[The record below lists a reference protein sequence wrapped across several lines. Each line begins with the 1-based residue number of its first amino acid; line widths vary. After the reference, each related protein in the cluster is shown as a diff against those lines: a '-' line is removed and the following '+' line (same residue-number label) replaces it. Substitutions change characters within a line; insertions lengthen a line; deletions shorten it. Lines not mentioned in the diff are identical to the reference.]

1 MVGPSS
7 SQGRTSLWIWI
18 RVDGNITLTY
28 YYYNSRYNER
38 EEWLCLQSKSR
49 GQGQRCRL
57 KALQWNGVHQR
68 PLFYLPRSSG
78 DYYCHEDGDGGDY
91 EQDSDEKN
99 VDRKHDLVFLPPLI
113 V

>member
-1 MVGPSS
+1 M
-7 SQGRTSLWIWI
+7 
-18 RVDGNITLTY
+18 DGNITLT

-68 PLFYLPRSSG
+68 PLFYLPRLSG
-78 DYYCHEDGDGGDY
+78 GDDCHEDGDVNDADDH
-91 EQDSDEKN
+91 EQDSDDKDVN
-99 VDRKHDLVFLPPLI
+99 RRQRCVMT
-113 V
+113 